1 MFEAANRSE
10 LRRLG
15 LDASPR
21 TKGDPPVEE
30 KKEPAPTEVDPV
42 TLSVSTRYWLCLWLG
57 GDD

>member
-30 KKEPAPTEVDPV
+30 KKEPAPTEVDPEM
-42 TLSVSTRYWLCLWLG
+42 LSVSTRYWPGLWTG
-57 GDD
+57 GED